1 MLKLQLAKCFL
12 NNAALLTETVP
23 QLVLQAPEIK
33 TWDYK
38 QSHLLHIPQQNEM
51 LQACKHELVG
61 FAQSCGIYP
70 WPASPFEGSGFHMQ
84 YGSQL

>member
-12 NNAALLTETVP
+12 YNAALLTETVP
-23 QLVLQAPEIK
+23 QLALQGPEIK
-33 TWDYK
+33 TTWDYK
-38 QSHLLHIPQQNEM
+38 QPRQLHIPQQNEM
-51 LQACKHELVG
+51 LQACKHELVC

-84 YGSQL
+84 YGSQ